1 MNQYILAAEKIDFTY
16 MDGTKAINNLSIRI
30 LRGKKVAVIG
40 NNGAGK
46 TTLFLH
52 FNGINRPDG
61 GKVKFNGGN
70 LDYSSKGIKELRK
83 KIGLVFQD
91 PDSQLFSASVYQDIS
106 FGPVNLGWPE
116 EIIRLKIEQV
126 MRETGVW
133 ELREKPT
140 HFLSHGQKKRVAIAG
155 VLVMEPEVI
164 VLDEPTAGLDPVY
177 TSQMMSLLDKLNQ
190 NGVTVVL
197 SSHNMDEVY
206 AWADYIFVLSKGT
219 IIAEGSPADVF
230 RCDTTLIE
238 ANLKKP
244 WVLELYDLLVS
255 SGKLADQGEVP
266 VTREELIRL
275 ISRSS

>member
-1 MNQYILAAEKIDFTY
+1 MSQYILAAEKIAFTY
-16 MDGTKAINNLSIRI
+16 MDGTRAINNLSISI
-30 LRGKKVAVIG
+30 PRGKKVAVIG

-52 FNGINRPDG
+52 FNGINRPG
-61 GKVKFNGGN
+61 EGKVKFNGEN

-91 PDSQLFSASVYQDIS
+91 PDNQLFSASVYQDIS

-116 EIIRLKIEQV
+116 ETIRLKIEQV
-126 MRETGVW
+126 MRQTGVW
-133 ELREKPT
+133 DLREKPT
-140 HFLSHGQKKRVAIAG
+140 HFLSYGQKKRVAIAG
-155 VLVMEPEVI
+155 VLVMEPEVV

-177 TSQMMSLLDKLNQ
+177 TSQMMNLLDKLNQ
-190 NGVTVVL
+190 NGVTVVM
-197 SSHNMDEVY
+197 SSHNLDEVY

-219 IIAEGSPADVF
+219 IIAEGLPVDVF
-230 RCDTTLIE
+230 RCGVTLKE

-244 WVLELYDLLVS
+244 WVLELYDTLINSRKFV
-255 SGKLADQGEVP
+255 DQEKIP

-275 ISRSS
+275 ISR